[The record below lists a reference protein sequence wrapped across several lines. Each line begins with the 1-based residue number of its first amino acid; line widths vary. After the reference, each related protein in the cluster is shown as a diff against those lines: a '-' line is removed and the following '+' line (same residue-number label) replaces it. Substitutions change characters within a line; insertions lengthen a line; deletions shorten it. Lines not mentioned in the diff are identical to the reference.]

1 MPHPKPSTPWRSAA
15 TIAGIYLAFS
25 LIWILVSD
33 RLLAALVSDSGQLT
47 LYQTYKGLGFVILS
61 ALLLL
66 GLIQRELRR
75 AQKLQATLQ
84 ERERFLRTL
93 FEQSPI
99 GLALCRLDGRLVDV
113 NPAYTR
119 IIGRSAEQALAS
131 SYWELTPPSYAEAE
145 GEQLRQLEQAGT
157 YGPYEKDY
165 IHADGH
171 LVPVRLQGCLVER
184 DGERFIWSSVED
196 ISEPKFAEQALLESE
211 ARYRHLFEANP
222 HPMWIYD
229 LETLAFLAVNDAAVA
244 HYGYSRDQ
252 FLAMTI
258 KDIRPSADVQRLLE
272 NVAQVSQGL
281 DEAGVW
287 RHRRSDGSIIEVEI
301 TSHTLELGGR
311 PAELVLAHDITARR
325 QAEAAMRQL
334 NATLEQRVEQRTA
347 QLEAVNRELEAFC
360 YSVSHDLRAPLRA
373 IDGFS
378 GILLESYSPQFD
390 AEGQRICRIIVENSR
405 KMAQLID
412 HLLALS
418 RFGRVSLEPTS
429 VDMRSLAQEV
439 FTDLTVGQDASAIRF
454 RLGEL
459 PPAQGDPMLL
469 RQVWSNLLGN
479 ALKFSA
485 LREHPCI
492 EVEGRREQGAV
503 RYAVRDNGAGFDM
516 RYSDK
521 LFGVFQRLHSVREFP
536 GSGVGLAIVERIVQ
550 RHGGKVWAEGT
561 PGVGAVFYFTLQQS
575 EE

>member
-1 MPHPKPSTPWRSAA
+1 MPHPKPSAPWRSAA

-47 LYQTYKGLGFVILS
+47 LYQTYKGLGFVIPS

-75 AQKLQATLQ
+75 AQKLQAI
-84 ERERFLRTL
+84 LR
-93 FEQSPI
+93 
-99 GLALCRLDGRLVDV
+99 
-113 NPAYTR
+113 
-119 IIGRSAEQALAS
+119 
-131 SYWELTPPSYAEAE
+131 
-145 GEQLRQLEQAGT
+145 
-157 YGPYEKDY
+157 
-165 IHADGH
+165 
-171 LVPVRLQGCLVER
+171 
-184 DGERFIWSSVED
+184 
-196 ISEPKFAEQALLESE
+196 ESE
-211 ARYRHLFEANP
+211 ARYRGLFEANP

-258 KDIRPSADVQRLLE
+258 KDIRPSEDVRRLLE
-272 NVAQVSQGL
+272 NVAQVRQGL

-287 RHRRSDGSIIEVEI
+287 RHRRRDGSIIEVEI
-301 TSHTLELGGR
+301 TSHTLEQGGR

-378 GILLESYSPQFD
+378 AILLESYSPQFD

-418 RFGRVSLEPTS
+418 RFGRVSLELTS
-429 VDMRSLAQEV
+429 VDMRTLAQEV
-439 FTDLTVGQDASAIRF
+439 FTDLTVGQDASAIQF

-459 PPAQGDPMLL
+459 PPAQGDSTLL

-485 LREHPCI
+485 LKEHPCI
-492 EVEGRREQGAV
+492 EVEGRLDQGEV

-536 GSGVGLAIVERIVQ
+536 GSGVGLAIVERIVR
-550 RHGGKVWAEGT
+550 RHGGAVWAEGT
-561 PGVGAVFYFTLQQS
+561 PGVGAVFYFTLQPS

>member
-1 MPHPKPSTPWRSAA
+1 VSHPKPSAPWRSAA

-25 LIWILVSD
+25 LLWILVSD
-33 RLLAALVSDSGQLT
+33 RLLAALVRDSGQLT
-47 LYQTYKGLGFVILS
+47 LYQTYKGLGFVIGS

-66 GLIQRELRR
+66 VLIQRELRR
-75 AQKLQATLQ
+75 VQKPQATLQ
-84 ERERFLRTL
+84 
-93 FEQSPI
+93 
-99 GLALCRLDGRLVDV
+99 
-113 NPAYTR
+113 
-119 IIGRSAEQALAS
+119 
-131 SYWELTPPSYAEAE
+131 
-145 GEQLRQLEQAGT
+145 
-157 YGPYEKDY
+157 
-165 IHADGH
+165 
-171 LVPVRLQGCLVER
+171 
-184 DGERFIWSSVED
+184 
-196 ISEPKFAEQALLESE
+196 ESE

-258 KDIRPSADVQRLLE
+258 KDIRPTADVQRLLD

-287 RHRRSDGSIIEVEI
+287 RHRRRDGSIIEVEI

-378 GILLESYSPQFD
+378 AILLESYSPQFD
-390 AEGQRICRIIVENSR
+390 AEGQRICRTIVENSR

-429 VDMRSLAQEV
+429 VDMRTLAQEV
-439 FTDLTVGQDASAIRF
+439 FTDLTVGQDASAIQF

-492 EVEGRREQGAV
+492 EVEGRLDQGEV

-550 RHGGKVWAEGT
+550 RHGGAVWAEGT
-561 PGVGAVFYFTLQQS
+561 PGVGAVFYFTLQPS

>member
-1 MPHPKPSTPWRSAA
+1 MPHLKSIAPWRTAG
-15 TIAGIYLAFS
+15 TIAGIYLVFS
-25 LIWILVSD
+25 LLWILVSD

-47 LYQTYKGLGFVILS
+47 LYQTYKGLGFVIGS

-66 GLIQRELRR
+66 VLIQRELRR
-75 AQKLQATLQ
+75 VQKLQATLQ
-84 ERERFLRTL
+84 
-93 FEQSPI
+93 
-99 GLALCRLDGRLVDV
+99 
-113 NPAYTR
+113 
-119 IIGRSAEQALAS
+119 
-131 SYWELTPPSYAEAE
+131 
-145 GEQLRQLEQAGT
+145 
-157 YGPYEKDY
+157 
-165 IHADGH
+165 
-171 LVPVRLQGCLVER
+171 
-184 DGERFIWSSVED
+184 
-196 ISEPKFAEQALLESE
+196 ESE

-229 LETLAFLAVNDAAVA
+229 LETLAFLAINDAAVA

-287 RHRRSDGSIIEVEI
+287 RHRRRDGSIIEVEI
-301 TSHTLELGGR
+301 TSHTLEQGGH

-429 VDMRSLAQEV
+429 VDMRTLAQEV
-439 FTDLTVGQDASAIRF
+439 FTDLTAAQDASAIQF

-459 PPAQGDPMLL
+459 PPAQGDPTLL

-485 LREHPCI
+485 IREHPCI
-492 EVEGRREQGAV
+492 EVEGRQEQGEV
-503 RYAVRDNGAGFDM
+503 RYTVRDNGAGFDM
-516 RYSDK
+516 RYINK

-561 PGVGAVFYFTLQQS
+561 PGVGAVFYFTLKQS

>member
-119 IIGRSAEQALAS
+119 IIGRSAQQALAS
-131 SYWELTPPSYAEAE
+131 SYWELTPPSYSEAE
-145 GEQLRQLEQAGT
+145 GQQLRQLEQTGT

-378 GILLESYSPQFD
+378 AILLESYSPQFD

>member
-1 MPHPKPSTPWRSAA
+1 MPHPKSIAPWRTSG

-25 LIWILVSD
+25 LLWILVSD

-47 LYQTYKGLGFVILS
+47 LYQTYKGLGFVIGS

-66 GLIQRELRR
+66 VLIQRELCRV
-75 AQKLQATLQ
+75 QKLQATLQ
-84 ERERFLRTL
+84 E
-93 FEQSPI
+93 
-99 GLALCRLDGRLVDV
+99 
-113 NPAYTR
+113 
-119 IIGRSAEQALAS
+119 
-131 SYWELTPPSYAEAE
+131 
-145 GEQLRQLEQAGT
+145 
-157 YGPYEKDY
+157 
-165 IHADGH
+165 
-171 LVPVRLQGCLVER
+171 
-184 DGERFIWSSVED
+184 
-196 ISEPKFAEQALLESE
+196 SE
-211 ARYRHLFEANP
+211 ARYRYLFEANP
-222 HPMWIYD
+222 HPMWTYD

-244 HYGYSRDQ
+244 HYGYSRGQ

-258 KDIRPSADVQRLLE
+258 KDIRPTADVQRLLE

-287 RHRRSDGSIIEVEI
+287 RHRRRDGSIIEVEI
-301 TSHTLELGGR
+301 TSHTLEQGGC

-378 GILLESYSPQFD
+378 AILLESYSPQFD

-429 VDMRSLAQEV
+429 VDMRTLAQEV
-439 FTDLTVGQDASAIRF
+439 FTDLTVGQDASAIQF

-459 PPAQGDPMLL
+459 PPAQGDSTLL

-479 ALKFSA
+479 ALKFSTI
-485 LREHPCI
+485 REHPCI
-492 EVEGRREQGAV
+492 EVEGRQEQGEV
-503 RYAVRDNGAGFDM
+503 RYTVRDNGAGFDM
-516 RYSDK
+516 RYINK

-561 PGVGAVFYFTLQQS
+561 PGVGAVFYFTLKQS

>member
-1 MPHPKPSTPWRSAA
+1 MPHPKPSAPWRSAA

-47 LYQTYKGLGFVILS
+47 LYQTYKGLGFVIPS

-75 AQKLQATLQ
+75 AQKLQAI
-84 ERERFLRTL
+84 LR
-93 FEQSPI
+93 
-99 GLALCRLDGRLVDV
+99 
-113 NPAYTR
+113 
-119 IIGRSAEQALAS
+119 
-131 SYWELTPPSYAEAE
+131 
-145 GEQLRQLEQAGT
+145 
-157 YGPYEKDY
+157 
-165 IHADGH
+165 
-171 LVPVRLQGCLVER
+171 
-184 DGERFIWSSVED
+184 
-196 ISEPKFAEQALLESE
+196 ESE
-211 ARYRHLFEANP
+211 ARYRGLFEANP

-258 KDIRPSADVQRLLE
+258 KDIRPSEDVRRLLE
-272 NVAQVSQGL
+272 NVAQVRQGL

-301 TSHTLELGGR
+301 TSHTLEQGGR

-378 GILLESYSPQFD
+378 AILLESYSPQFD

-418 RFGRVSLEPTS
+418 RFGRVSLELTS
-429 VDMRSLAQEV
+429 VDMRTLAQEV
-439 FTDLTVGQDASAIRF
+439 FTDLTVGQDASAIQF

-459 PPAQGDPMLL
+459 PPAQGDSTLL

-485 LREHPCI
+485 LKEHPCI
-492 EVEGRREQGAV
+492 EVEGRLDQGEV

-550 RHGGKVWAEGT
+550 RHGGAVWAEGT
-561 PGVGAVFYFTLQQS
+561 PGVGAVFYFTLQPS

>member
-196 ISEPKFAEQALLESE
+196 ISEPKIAEQALLESE

-469 RQVWSNLLGN
+469 R
-479 ALKFSA
+479 
-485 LREHPCI
+485 
-492 EVEGRREQGAV
+492 
-503 RYAVRDNGAGFDM
+503 
-516 RYSDK
+516 
-521 LFGVFQRLHSVREFP
+521 
-536 GSGVGLAIVERIVQ
+536 
-550 RHGGKVWAEGT
+550 
-561 PGVGAVFYFTLQQS
+561 
-575 EE
+575 

>member
-1 MPHPKPSTPWRSAA
+1 MPHPKSIAPWRTAG
-15 TIAGIYLAFS
+15 TIAGIYLVFS
-25 LIWILVSD
+25 LLWILVSD

-47 LYQTYKGLGFVILS
+47 LYQTYKGLGFVIGS

-66 GLIQRELRR
+66 VLIQRELRR
-75 AQKLQATLQ
+75 VQKLQATLQ
-84 ERERFLRTL
+84 
-93 FEQSPI
+93 
-99 GLALCRLDGRLVDV
+99 
-113 NPAYTR
+113 
-119 IIGRSAEQALAS
+119 
-131 SYWELTPPSYAEAE
+131 
-145 GEQLRQLEQAGT
+145 
-157 YGPYEKDY
+157 
-165 IHADGH
+165 
-171 LVPVRLQGCLVER
+171 
-184 DGERFIWSSVED
+184 
-196 ISEPKFAEQALLESE
+196 ESE

-229 LETLAFLAVNDAAVA
+229 LETLAFLAINDAAVA

-287 RHRRSDGSIIEVEI
+287 RHRRRDGSIIEVEI
-301 TSHTLELGGR
+301 TSHTLEQGGH

-429 VDMRSLAQEV
+429 VDMRTLAQEV
-439 FTDLTVGQDASAIRF
+439 FTDLTAAQDASAIQF

-459 PPAQGDPMLL
+459 PPAQGDPTLL

-485 LREHPCI
+485 IREHPCI
-492 EVEGRREQGAV
+492 EVEGRQEQGEV
-503 RYAVRDNGAGFDM
+503 RYTVRDNGAGFDM
-516 RYSDK
+516 RYINK

-561 PGVGAVFYFTLQQS
+561 PGVGAVFYFTLKQS

>member
-1 MPHPKPSTPWRSAA
+1 MSHPKSIAPWRTAG
-15 TIAGIYLAFS
+15 TIAGIYLVFS
-25 LIWILVSD
+25 LLWILVSD

-47 LYQTYKGLGFVILS
+47 LYQTYKGLGFVIGS

-66 GLIQRELRR
+66 VLIQRELRR
-75 AQKLQATLQ
+75 VQKLQATLQ
-84 ERERFLRTL
+84 
-93 FEQSPI
+93 
-99 GLALCRLDGRLVDV
+99 
-113 NPAYTR
+113 
-119 IIGRSAEQALAS
+119 
-131 SYWELTPPSYAEAE
+131 
-145 GEQLRQLEQAGT
+145 
-157 YGPYEKDY
+157 
-165 IHADGH
+165 
-171 LVPVRLQGCLVER
+171 
-184 DGERFIWSSVED
+184 
-196 ISEPKFAEQALLESE
+196 ESE

-229 LETLAFLAVNDAAVA
+229 LETLAFLAINDAAIA

-287 RHRRSDGSIIEVEI
+287 RHRRRDGSIIEVEI
-301 TSHTLELGGR
+301 TSHTLEQGGH

-429 VDMRSLAQEV
+429 VDMRTLAQEV
-439 FTDLTVGQDASAIRF
+439 FTDLTAGQDASAIQF

-459 PPAQGDPMLL
+459 PLAQGDPTLL

-479 ALKFSA
+479 ALKFSTI
-485 LREHPCI
+485 REHPCI
-492 EVEGRREQGAV
+492 EVEGRQEQGEV
-503 RYAVRDNGAGFDM
+503 RYTVRDNGAGFDM
-516 RYSDK
+516 RYINK

-561 PGVGAVFYFTLQQS
+561 PGVGAVFYFTLKQS